1 MSTTSQNREIL
12 AHLKSGQTITALEA
26 LKFFGTLRLA
36 ARIKDLRDSGY
47 QIHTTM
53 VDVIGIAPDG
63 TSNDK
68 RVAEY
73 TLIKETTNE

>member
-12 AHLKSGQTITALEA
+12 AHLKSGQTITAFEA
-26 LKFFGTLRLA
+26 LKFFGSLRLA

-47 QIHTTM
+47 QIHTEM
-53 VDVIGIAPDG
+53 VDVG
-63 TSNDK
+63 NDK

-73 TLIKETTNE
+73 TLIKETTDE